1 MAKRKMSENSL
12 KNLEKANPQNN
23 FNCSEIARKAQ
34 AKSVEK
40 RKENKDRYEMCN
52 ILFDEIYKRG
62 LLTEAVEQAAHKA
75 VEKGDLKDLIE
86 LLKIVKPNDKQIQ
99 ELTGKDGSQLA
110 PAVFNILPVR
120 ANNEL

>member
-1 MAKRKMSENSL
+1 MSENSL
-12 KNLEKANPQNN
+12 KNLETEKYK
-23 FNCSEIARKAQ
+23 FSKNCPEIAQKNQ
-34 AKSVEK
+34 EKSVEK

-86 LLKIVKPNDKQIQ
+86 LLRIVKPNDKQIQ